1 MGSAIIVAAITYGAG
16 LLMLLNAVEAVVCV
30 GLMVKQKWK
39 ANEKKRSCV
48 RRRKIIYVVDPFDLF
63 LELTS
68 KPP

>member
-39 ANEKKRSCV
+39 ANKKRGCV
-48 RRRKIIYVVDPFDLF
+48 
-63 LELTS
+63 LEETS
-68 KPP
+68 YRCDRSV